1 MSGMLCASRLRCRGG
16 TIRAGVLNAEVINS
30 VMYSSVR
37 LVWTIVEV
45 PTVLMI
51 STQQADVGKKCR
63 STVIT
68 YSNLKESAL
77 FKRCSLW

>member
-1 MSGMLCASRLRCRGG
+1 MSGMFCASRLRCRGG

-30 VMYSSVR
+30 VMYSSMR

-68 YSNLKESAL
+68 YSNFEGIST
-77 FKRCSLW
+77 F